1 MSNEELSALKK
12 QVYDLTKLRQD
23 VIHRVLGTKKFIAAQ
38 VYERQTKCGKPT
50 CKCAKGELHGPFLWI
65 YQKKKGRKATSTTV
79 AKDKTRE
86 ARELAGRYETLLK
99 QRQKIRETDRK
110 INELLNE
117 IELFLEKGIDE
128 YVVRKEKA

>member
-23 VIHRVLGTKKFIAAQ
+23 VIHRVLGTKTFIAAQ

-65 YQKKKGRKATSTTV
+65 YQKKTGRKAVSTTV
-79 AKDKTRE
+79 AKDKARE
-86 ARELAGRYETLLK
+86 AKELAGRYETLLK

-117 IELFLEKGIDE
+117 IEILLEKGIDE
-128 YVVRKEKA
+128 YVARKEKA